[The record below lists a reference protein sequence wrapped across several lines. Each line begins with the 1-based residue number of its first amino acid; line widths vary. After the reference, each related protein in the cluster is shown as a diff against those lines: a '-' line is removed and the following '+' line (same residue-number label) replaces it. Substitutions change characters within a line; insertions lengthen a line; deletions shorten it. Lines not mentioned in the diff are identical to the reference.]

1 MSVGQTGTYPTDR
14 NPRPRA
20 NRVDTGTLRYNH
32 QHAHNEPWLTRRFEV
47 AMLEIVTDLS
57 QATDFF
63 LLLDKFDLLIH
74 HDVKPHNHES

>member
-1 MSVGQTGTYPTDR
+1 MLGHHLHEDGAEGHILVG
-14 NPRPRA
+14 
-20 NRVDTGTLRYNH
+20 
-32 QHAHNEPWLTRRFEV
+32 HAEGGLTRRFEV